1 MDIWKYNN
9 LLREYQSDYIN
20 KDTDTDKLYQY
31 IKKKYCRIQISLI

>member
-20 KDTDTDKLYQY
+20 KDTDTDTAISIYKKEILFY
-31 IKKKYCRIQISLI
+31 ILI